1 MFNNYLKV
9 AFRNLWKYKMFS
21 AINLA
26 GLAIGMAAC
35 LLILQFVSFS
45 LSFDQFNAHVKDIYR
60 VVNDRYQNGKLIQ
73 HGTITYSGVG
83 KAMNDDYEEVIRN
96 VRVEPSGERI
106 IEYGDKKL
114 GKQEAIYADDQF
126 FKIFS
131 YPMLAGQPA
140 TSFNQPYGVIVSQ
153 ELVEKMFDY
162 QGTDFDQFLDRMITV
177 QPDSTP
183 YKIHGVCKTVPA
195 NSHLQ
200 FDFIISYQTLISGG
214 WTDADYNFTSSDFW
228 HYVQLA
234 PGTDYRKVNDKMEA
248 FSKNHFDGNKISG
261 SDEKFYL
268 QPLSRTYLYS
278 DFEYEIGRTGS
289 ATVVWGML
297 IIALFIISIA
307 WVNYINLATARSMD
321 RAREVGIRKVVGGRR
336 SQLIAQFLSESLI
349 INLFSIGMA
358 FLLVWL
364 LQRSFNGM
372 LLTDLS
378 LSYVF
383 TKGLSGYSIP
393 LGLGLLMLTGILVS
407 GFYPAFVL
415 SSFKPIS
422 VLKGNLKTSGQG
434 IAFRKLLVVGQ
445 FCITIALI
453 IGSMVVV
460 KQLRFMNSKELG
472 FNMDQVM
479 IIDAPVLTDFD
490 TTFISRVNDFKHEI
504 KQLANVKGATTS
516 WNVPGGDIGRSFNV
530 RRADSST
537 QDKYTMRHTAVDF
550 DFMDMFGIRI
560 IAGRNF
566 TPLDHHWD
574 GRRLKNILINQSAAR
589 MLGFAAPENAIG
601 KPIFRGSRKWDII
614 GVVADYHQKSLRY
627 PLEPILFM
635 PFYSTNSNISV
646 KLSPVNLSGTIDL
659 IRKKYEAFFPGNLFD
674 YDFLDEIFNRQ
685 YQNER
690 MFGKAFGIFAGLAV
704 FIACLG
710 LFGLAMFTT
719 MQRTREIG
727 VRKVLGATVS
737 SILLLISKDFIK
749 LVLIAAGLAFPIA
762 WWVMHGWLQDFAYRV
777 SIGAWIFILAG
788 TAAIL
793 ISIFTISYQAI
804 KAAIANPVTSL
815 RSE

>member
-1 MFNNYLKV
+1 MFKNYLKV
-9 AFRNLWKYKMFS
+9 AFRNLWKHKIFS

-45 LSFDQFNAHVKDIYR
+45 LSFDQFNEQVKDIYR

-114 GKQEAIYADDQF
+114 GKQQAIYVDDQF
-126 FKIFS
+126 FSIFS

-140 TSFNQPYGVIVSQ
+140 TSFNQPNGVIVSD
-153 ELVEKMFDY
+153 ELIEKLFNYKGKDY
-162 QGTDFDQFLDRMITV
+162 HQFLGKMIIL

-183 YKIHGVCKTVPA
+183 YKIHAVCKTVPA

-200 FDFIISYQTLISGG
+200 FDLMISYQTLISG
-214 WTDADYNFTSSDFW
+214 WPDADYNFTTSDFW

-234 PGTDYRKVNDKMEA
+234 PGTDYHRVNNKMDA

-268 QPLSRTYLYS
+268 QPLSKAFLYS

-289 ATVVWGML
+289 ASVVWGML

-307 WVNYINLATARSMD
+307 WVNYINLATARSVD
-321 RAREVGIRKVVGGRR
+321 RAREVGIRKVVGSAR
-336 SQLIAQFLSESLI
+336 SQLITQFLSESLI
-349 INLFSIGMA
+349 INLFSIGVA
-358 FLLVWL
+358 FLLVL
-364 LQRSFNGM
+364 LVQRSFNQM
-372 LLTDLS
+372 LSSELS

-383 TKGLSGYSIP
+383 SKGMSGYSIP
-393 LGLGLLMLTGILVS
+393 LGLGVLMITGILVS

-415 SSFKPIS
+415 SSFKPIA
-422 VLKGNLKTSGQG
+422 VLKGNLKTSGKG
-434 IAFRKLLVVGQ
+434 IAFRKLLVVTQ
-445 FCITIALI
+445 FSITIALI

-460 KQLRFMNSKELG
+460 KQLRFMNSTELG

-479 IIDAPVLTDFD
+479 IIDPPMLTNFD
-490 TTFISRVNDFKHEI
+490 TTFINRANDFKHEI
-504 KQLANVKGATTS
+504 KQLANVRGATTS
-516 WNVPGGDIGRSFNV
+516 WNVPGGDIGRSFDV
-530 RRADSST
+530 RRADSSSK
-537 QDKYTMRHTAVDF
+537 DKHTMRHTAVDF
-550 DFMDMFGIRI
+550 DFMNLFGIQLL
-560 IAGRNF
+560 AGRNF
-566 TPLDHHWD
+566 TTLDHHWD
-574 GRRLKNILINQSAAR
+574 GRRLRNILINKSAAQL
-589 MLGFAAPENAIG
+589 LGFSSPDAAIG
-601 KPIFRGSRKWDII
+601 KSIFRGSRKWDII

-635 PFYSTNSNISV
+635 PFYSSYSEISV
-646 KLSPVNLSGTIDL
+646 KVSAVDLPNTIDL
-659 IRKKYEAFFPGNLFD
+659 IRKKYESFFPGNIFD

-690 MFGKAFGIFAGLAV
+690 MFGKAFGIFAGLAI

-719 MQRTREIG
+719 IQRTREIG
-727 VRKVLGATVS
+727 VRKVLGA
-737 SILLLISKDFIK
+737 SISNILFLISKDFIK
-749 LVLIAAGLAFPIA
+749 LVLIAAVLAFPIA
-762 WWVMHGWLQDFAYRV
+762 WWVMHTWLNDFAYRV
-777 SIGAWIFILAG
+777 NIGGWIFILAG
-788 TAAIL
+788 TSAIL
-793 ISIFTISYQAI
+793 ISLFTISYQAI
-804 KAAIANPVTSL
+804 KASIANPVNSL
-815 RSE
+815 RTE

>member
-1 MFNNYLKV
+1 MFKNYLKV
-9 AFRNLWKYKMFS
+9 AFRNLWKHRIFS
-21 AINLA
+21 TINLA

-45 LSFDQFNAHVKDIYR
+45 LSFDQFNEHIKDIYR

-83 KAMNDDYEEVIRN
+83 KAMNDDYEAVIRN
-96 VRVEPSGERI
+96 VRVEPSGEKI

-114 GKQEAIYADDQF
+114 GKQEAIYADEQF
-126 FKIFS
+126 FNIFS
-131 YPMLAGQPA
+131 YPMLAGNPA
-140 TSFNQPYGVIVSQ
+140 STFNQPNGVIVSE
-153 ELVEKMFDY
+153 ELVQKIFNYKGGDY
-162 QGTDFDQFLDRMITV
+162 DQFLDKMIIV
-177 QPDSTP
+177 QPDTFP
-183 YKIHGVCKTVPA
+183 YKIHGVCQTVPA

-200 FDFIISYQTLISGG
+200 FDLIISYQTLIAG
-214 WTDADYNFTSSDFW
+214 WPDADYNFTTSDFW
-228 HYVQLA
+228 HYVRLA

-268 QPLSRTYLYS
+268 QPLSRAHLYS

-307 WVNYINLATARSMD
+307 WVNYINLATARSVD

-336 SQLIAQFLSESLI
+336 SQLITQFLSESLV
-349 INLFSIGMA
+349 INLFSIGFA
-358 FLLVWL
+358 FLLVL
-364 LQRSFNGM
+364 VFQRSFNA
-372 LLTDLS
+372 LLSSELS

-383 TKGLSGYSIP
+383 SKGMSGYGIP
-393 LGLGLLMLTGILVS
+393 LGLGLLMITGILVS

-415 SSFKPIS
+415 SSFKPIA

-445 FCITIALI
+445 FSITIALI

-479 IIDAPVLTDFD
+479 IIDAPILSNFD
-490 TTFISRVNDFKHEI
+490 TTFINRVNDFKHEI

-530 RRADSST
+530 RRADSSS
-537 QDKYTMRHTAVDF
+537 QDKHTMRHTAVDF
-550 DFMDMFGIRI
+550 DFMDMFDIQV

-566 TPLDHHWD
+566 TPLDHHWN
-574 GRRLKNILINQSAAR
+574 GGTLKNMLINQSAAR
-589 MLGFAAPENAIG
+589 MLGFASPEDAIG
-601 KPIFRGSRKWDII
+601 KSIFRGNRKWDVI

-635 PFYSTNSNISV
+635 PFYSTNSEISV
-646 KLSPVNLSGTIDL
+646 KLNPVNLSNTIDL
-659 IRKKYEAFFPGNLFD
+659 IRKKYEVFFPGNLFD

-685 YQNER
+685 YQNEQL
-690 MFGKAFGIFAGLAV
+690 FGKAFGIFAGLAI

-719 MQRTREIG
+719 IQRTREIG
-727 VRKVLGATVS
+727 VRKVLGASVS

-749 LVLIAAGLAFPIA
+749 LILIAAVMAFPMA
-762 WWVMHGWLQDFAYRV
+762 WWVMHGWLKDFAYRV
-777 SIGAWIFILAG
+777 NIGAWVFILAG

-793 ISIFTISYQAI
+793 ISIFTISYQAV
-804 KAAIANPVTSL
+804 KAAIANPIFSL

>member
-1 MFNNYLKV
+1 MFKNYLKV
-9 AFRNLWKYKMFS
+9 AFRNLWKHRIFS

-45 LSFDQFNAHVKDIYR
+45 LSFDQFNEGVKDIYR

-96 VRVEPSGERI
+96 VRVEPSGEKI

-114 GKQEAIYADDQF
+114 GKQEAIYADEQF
-126 FKIFS
+126 FNIFS
-131 YPMLAGQPA
+131 YPMLAGKPA
-140 TSFNQPYGVIVSQ
+140 NTFNQPNGVIVSE
-153 ELVEKMFDY
+153 ELVQKLFNYKGGDY
-162 QGTDFDQFLDRMITV
+162 NQFLDKMIIV
-177 QPDSTP
+177 QPDTFP
-183 YKIHGVCKTVPA
+183 YKIQGVCKTVPE

-200 FDFIISYQTLISGG
+200 FDLIISYQTLISGG

-248 FSKNHFDGNKISG
+248 FSKAHFDGNKISG

-268 QPLSRTYLYS
+268 QPLSRAHLYS

-307 WVNYINLATARSMD
+307 WVNYINLATARSVD
-321 RAREVGIRKVVGGRR
+321 RAREVGIRKVVGGKR
-336 SQLIAQFLSESLI
+336 SQLIAQFLSESFI
-349 INLFSIGMA
+349 INLFSIALA
-358 FLLVWL
+358 FLLVL
-364 LQRSFNGM
+364 VFQRSFNT
-372 LLTDLS
+372 LLGSELS

-383 TKGLSGYSIP
+383 SKGLSGYSIP
-393 LGLGLLMLTGILVS
+393 LGLGLLMVAGILLS
-407 GFYPAFVL
+407 GFYPALVL
-415 SSFKPIS
+415 SSFKPIA
-422 VLKGNLKTSGQG
+422 VLKGNLKTSGKG
-434 IAFRKLLVVGQ
+434 IAFRKILVVGQ
-445 FCITIALI
+445 FSITIALI
-453 IGSMVVV
+453 IGSMVVL
-460 KQLRFMNSKELG
+460 KQLKFMNSKELG

-479 IIDAPVLTDFD
+479 IIDAPVLTRFD
-490 TTFISRVNDFKHEI
+490 TTFITRVNDFKHEI
-504 KQLANVKGATTS
+504 KQLAQVNGATTS

-537 QDKYTMRHTAVDF
+537 QNKYTMRHTAVDF
-550 DFMDMFGIRI
+550 DFMDVFGIQI
-560 IAGRNF
+560 LAGRNF
-566 TPLDHHWD
+566 TPQDHHWD
-574 GRRLKNILINQSAAR
+574 GRTLKNMLINQSAAR
-589 MLGFAAPENAIG
+589 MLGFASPEDAIG
-601 KPIFRGSRKWDII
+601 KSIFRGNRKWDII

-635 PFYSTNSNISV
+635 PFYSTNSEISV
-646 KLSPVNLSGTIDL
+646 KLSPANLSTTIDL
-659 IRKKYEAFFPGNLFD
+659 IRKKYESFFPGNLFD

-685 YQNER
+685 YQNEKT
-690 MFGKAFGIFAGLAV
+690 FGKAFGIFAGLAV

-719 MQRTREIG
+719 IQRTREIG
-727 VRKVLGATVS
+727 VRKVLGASVAN
-737 SILLLISKDFIK
+737 ILFLISKDFMK
-749 LVLIAAGLAFPIA
+749 LVLIAALLAFPIA
-762 WWVMHGWLQDFAYRV
+762 WWAMHNWLDDFAYRV
-777 SIGAWIFILAG
+777 NIGGWIFILSG
-788 TAAIL
+788 TLAIL
-793 ISIFTISYQAI
+793 ISIFTISYQAV
-804 KAAIANPVTSL
+804 KAAIANPISSL